1 MTGHDGERES
11 MAKTLTGAP
20 ARRAPP
26 PFWQQLPQ
34 VFKYPAHADALVKIV
49 AFSVGV
55 VIVETVFPAG
65 VIVSRL
71 VWLAFLA
78 YCFGILER
86 TARGHLVAAEVFIND
101 RVNKDRRPIL
111 QVVIFLVFIL
121 VVAVVA
127 VVAGPMAG
135 QVALFVVSL
144 VIPASIMVLALD
156 ERLSSA
162 LNPARLLETIS
173 DIGLPY
179 FALCAFLFLLLE
191 SAQFLAAGLDVFL
204 PQWFAKFLADIVSM
218 YFMVSMY
225 YLMGYV
231 IYQNHD
237 ALGVDVQ
244 VDTAMAQHNLQKAGG
259 GGKAEPDVLGPETRA
274 LIADGQLDEA
284 ATRMENRMRR
294 EWDNNKL
301 HDQYLKLLLLQ
312 GHPKPILKEVN
323 EYVPKLMRE
332 KKPARAV
339 EVYEAGRKAVTD
351 LLITDSTLV
360 LPLATQAS
368 ELRRDVTAFE
378 LLKGFDKRFPES
390 PDIPGVY
397 MLAAKILLE
406 KQHDYAMAQKIFQH
420 LVKKFP
426 QHPLVPEATRL
437 AGIAAKMAAAP
448 AA

>member
-1 MTGHDGERES
+1 
-11 MAKTLTGAP
+11 MAKTLAAAP
-20 ARRAPP
+20 ARTAPP
-26 PFWQQLPQ
+26 PFWKQLPQ
-34 VFKYPAHADALVKIV
+34 VFKYPAHTDALVKIV
-49 AFSVGV
+49 CFAIAASVV
-55 VIVETVFPAG
+55 TFFPLG
-65 VIVSRL
+65 LLWSRL

-111 QVVIFLVFIL
+111 QVVIFLIFIL
-121 VVAVVA
+121 VAVAVTA
-127 VVAGPMAG
+127 VAGPVAG
-135 QVALFVVSL
+135 QVTLFVVTL

-162 LNPARLLETIS
+162 LNPARLIETIS
-173 DIGLPY
+173 GIGLPY
-179 FALCAFLFLLLE
+179 FALCVFLFLLLE
-191 SAQFLAAGLDVFL
+191 SAQFLEVGLDIL
-204 PQWFAKFLADIVSM
+204 MPEWLASILADMVTM

-237 ALGVDVQ
+237 ALGVEVQ
-244 VDTAMAQHNLQKAGG
+244 VDTAMAQHNLQRAQGG
-259 GGKAEPDVLGPETRA
+259 AKIEPDILGPETRG
-274 LIADGQLDEA
+274 LIADGKLEEA

-312 GHPKPILKEVN
+312 GQPKAISKEVN
-323 EYVPKLMRE
+323 EYIPKLMRE
-332 KKPARAV
+332 KKAARAV
-339 EVYEAGRKAVTD
+339 EVYETARKAVPD
-351 LLITDSTLV
+351 LVITDSTLL

-368 ELRRDVTAFE
+368 DLRRDSAAFE
-378 LLKGFDKRFPES
+378 LVKGFDKRFPES

-420 LVKKFP
+420 LVKKYP
-426 QHPLVPEATRL
+426 QSPLVPEATRL
-437 AGIAAKMAAAP
+437 AEIAAKMAAPP